1 MEAVIQFIK
10 RETVLTISGIL
21 ALMSVFF
28 VPVTGDYLG
37 YIDFRVL
44 ALLFCLMGVM
54 AGLQKIGAF
63 SRLGCGMLKKTRST
77 GQLSFV
83 LVFLCFFSSMFITN
97 DVALITFV
105 PFTILVLEM
114 AGETSM
120 MVRTIV
126 LQTIAANLG
135 SMLTPVGNPQNLY
148 LYSLSGMGAAE
159 FVKLMLPLSAISFF
173 LLLAFVMVGKGRPVA
188 AGQLD
193 MEFEPFQKGK
203 FAGYMLLFVLA
214 LLVVVH
220 IVPYQAAFA
229 ATVAGLFLLD
239 RRIFRKIDYSLLLTF
254 VFFFIFIGNM
264 GRIDVVSQ
272 GLERILEGNELLTS
286 IAASQVISNVPASIL
301 LSGFTDN
308 IESLIIG
315 TNLGGLGTLIAS
327 LASLISYKYYVRSAG
342 SSKGRYLTAFTGY
355 NVFFLGALSASA
367 LLI

>member
-1 MEAVIQFIK
+1 MDAVIQFIK
-10 RETVLTISGIL
+10 RETVLTVSGIL
-21 ALMSVFF
+21 ALISVIF
-28 VPVTGDYLG
+28 VPVTSDYLD

-54 AGLQKIGAF
+54 AGLQEIGAF
-63 SRLGCGMLKKTRST
+63 SRLGCGMLKRTRST

-148 LYSLSGMGAAE
+148 LYSLSGMGAAD
-159 FVKLMLPLSAISFF
+159 FIRLMLPLSAISFF
-173 LLLAFVMVGKGRPVA
+173 LLLAFVVLKKGRPVSVEK
-188 AGQLD
+188 LD
-193 MEFEPFQKGK
+193 MEFGPFQKGK
-203 FAGYMLLFVLA
+203 FVGYLLLFILA
-214 LLVVVH
+214 LLVVLHV
-220 IVPYQAAFA
+220 VPFQAALVVTA
-229 ATVAGLFLLD
+229 AGLFLLD
-239 RRIFRKIDYSLLLTF
+239 RNIFRRIDYSLLLTF

-264 GRIDVVSQ
+264 GRIDVVSE
-272 GLERILEGNELLTS
+272 GLKRILDGNELLTS

-308 IESLIIG
+308 IETLIIG

-327 LASLISYKYYVRSAG
+327 LASLISYKYYVRSVG
-342 SSKGRYLTAFTGY
+342 SSKGQYLTAFTGY
-355 NVFFLGALSASA
+355 NVFFLGTLSASVF
-367 LLI
+367 II